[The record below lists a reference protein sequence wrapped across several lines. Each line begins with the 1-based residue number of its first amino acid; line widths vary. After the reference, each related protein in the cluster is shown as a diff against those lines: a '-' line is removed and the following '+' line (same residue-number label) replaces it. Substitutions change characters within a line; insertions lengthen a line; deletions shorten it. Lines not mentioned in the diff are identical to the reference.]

1 MALAR
6 CRSCT
11 TGMAPVVST
20 LGCLR
25 GGGVVGCQWRWG
37 STCPCPR
44 GPASLWAQV
53 ELFNAA
59 VKAQV
64 QGVKLCSEGMG
75 VERHLYSLKC
85 LAEERGLEVPKVLR
99 SKARGAARACV
110 GETGG
115 LQMLLSLPRYL
126 ACSFRLLLP

>member
-1 MALAR
+1 M
-6 CRSCT
+6 
-11 TGMAPVVST
+11 
-20 LGCLR
+20 
-25 GGGVVGCQWRWG
+25 
-37 STCPCPR
+37 
-44 GPASLWAQV
+44 

-110 GETGG
+110 GESTSGG
-115 LQMLLSLPRYL
+115 LQMLPPQPRYL